1 MKRQLARVKK
11 QDLIRFDNEWQKSGY
26 LKVFNTEDGSEVA
39 VQRTFLIWAAK
50 EGNANIIK
58 ELCEVGGKDYLLMV
72 DKQGQSALHFA
83 VKYRHEEAALV
94 LSAMGGY
101 VRMCVRVL
109 KMNASSS
116 SAHTVIYINS

>member
-1 MKRQLARVKK
+1 MVSINRVP
-11 QDLIRFDNEWQKSGY
+11 IPRS
-26 LKVFNTEDGSEVA
+26 
-39 VQRTFLIWAAK
+39 RTVWAAK

-72 DKQGQSALHFA
+72 DKQGKSALHFA
-83 VKYRHEEAALV
+83 VKYRHEEAVLI